1 MPRINHELILSVGFF
16 PVINLN
22 LNDAEKIH
30 IIFGLTKYFLILH
43 VIHQNN
49 RAMGIT
55 YDSENQ
61 RFIFDFEHDGQA
73 DIVNLTGDGYQVEAF
88 GKCFYYGYEFADHV
102 DGAVRSAFIKHVKFS
117 EPIQDNPDLTAFIKK
132 AVDNL
137 SHKINLYD
145 YNLVVMPESSSK
157 VNQYML
163 RYLYRFAQPMLHSM
177 ELVKALP
184 ASISFDMNAYEKQYL
199 NDTLEN
205 GRPRYT
211 EAQKAEVRQS
221 INQMLD
227 LIHKKDYFTIAKDVK
242 KSRMRPYMMHFLKF
256 ANKEDEELCRS
267 IHKQNV
273 LVIDDIATS
282 GSTINEILRTLR
294 ILNEDN
300 EIAIFSLIG
309 RKDLMADAV

>member
-1 MPRINHELILSVGFF
+1 
-16 PVINLN
+16 
-22 LNDAEKIH
+22 
-30 IIFGLTKYFLILH
+30 
-43 VIHQNN
+43 
-49 RAMGIT
+49 MGIT
-55 YDSENQ
+55 YDNILQ
-61 RFIFDFEHDGQA
+61 RFVFDFEHDGA
-73 DIVNLTGDGYQVEAF
+73 EDIVSLTGSGYQVEAF
-88 GKCFYYGYEFADHV
+88 GKCFYYGYEFADQV

-117 EPIQDNPDLTAFIKK
+117 EPLQDYPELTEFIKK

-137 SHKINLYD
+137 CHQINLYD

-163 RYLYRFAQPMLHSM
+163 RYIYRFAQPMLHSM

-256 ANKEDEELCRS
+256 ANKEDEELCRN